1 MNKLFFGDSLIN
13 YKEWDVPTVIISDGP
28 YGING
33 YEGDSKNI
41 QEMILF
47 YEKHI
52 QEWSNKANAQ
62 TTLWFW
68 NTEIG
73 WANIHPILERNGWIY
88 KSCNI
93 WDKGIKH
100 IAGNCNGK
108 TMRKFPVVTEVC
120 VHYVREEKFLNNG
133 KTITLQHWLRE
144 EWKRTGLPFTKA
156 NDACNV
162 KNAASRKYLAKD
174 HLWYCPPKEEFKKLV
189 NYANTYGLKKGIPYF
204 SQDGKTSLTD
214 TQWEKIRGKFNFEYG
229 VTNVWSV
236 PALRNSERI
245 KVNNKIGH
253 PNQKPLDLMKR
264 IILASSDEQ
273 DLIWE
278 PFLGLATGCIAAK
291 LLNRKYVGSEINKKY
306 YELANERIINVK

>member
-100 IAGNCNGK
+100 ISGNCNGN
-108 TMRKFPVVTEVC
+108 TMRKFPVVT
-120 VHYVREEKFLNNG
+120 
-133 KTITLQHWLRE
+133 
-144 EWKRTGLPFTKA
+144 
-156 NDACNV
+156 
-162 KNAASRKYLAKD
+162 
-174 HLWYCPPKEEFKKLV
+174 
-189 NYANTYGLKKGIPYF
+189 
-204 SQDGKTSLTD
+204 
-214 TQWEKIRGKFNFEYG
+214 
-229 VTNVWSV
+229 
-236 PALRNSERI
+236 
-245 KVNNKIGH
+245 
-253 PNQKPLDLMKR
+253 
-264 IILASSDEQ
+264 
-273 DLIWE
+273 
-278 PFLGLATGCIAAK
+278 
-291 LLNRKYVGSEINKKY
+291 
-306 YELANERIINVK
+306 